1 MILHLTLPAGRTV
14 AVQTPD
20 EPLTNTHTHIITIC
34 NEPLNLHTGV
44 FQKSVITYIGGKGN
58 EYKQRVQQFSEVYG
72 AFSMYHL
79 CTTTVEVLYV
89 VYGSFSRWLQNLS
102 INLVGVLKVSVQY
115 FSR

>member
-1 MILHLTLPAGRTV
+1 
-14 AVQTPD
+14 
-20 EPLTNTHTHIITIC
+20 
-34 NEPLNLHTGV
+34 
-44 FQKSVITYIGGKGN
+44 
-58 EYKQRVQQFSEVYG
+58 
-72 AFSMYHL
+72 MYHL